1 MTDGSGARNGA
12 IEGPEG
18 YDTCSA
24 PIMAPFV
31 GELLDAVDLRPGA
44 TVLDLACGTGFA
56 ARAAAALVG
65 PTGRVHGADSDA
77 GMIRVARDLH
87 PRLYPDIEFTVA
99 SADHLP
105 YDTATFDAVVCQQ
118 GAQFFPRL
126 DAGLAE
132 AARVT
137 RPEGRFAATVWAP
150 VDRQPY
156 FLAEQR
162 ALHEY
167 GGPDALRHFV
177 RAFVVTAEQLTTGL
191 RAAGFTGTAHRE
203 ITFGI
208 TLPPLDGYA
217 RTHLTALWG
226 GLIRQAGGEDAL
238 NRAAALVREQLAGH
252 LADDGTATLPFTA
265 LLVTATRPGTPRVRG
280 DL

>member
-12 IEGPEG
+12 PDGPEG
-18 YDTCSA
+18 YETYST

-31 GELLDAVDLRPGA
+31 GELLDAVDLCPGD

-65 PTGRVHGADSDA
+65 PTGRVRGADHDA
-77 GMIRVARDLH
+77 EMIRVARERH

-99 SADHLP
+99 PADHLP
-105 YDTATFDAVVCQQ
+105 YDTAAFDVVVCQQ
-118 GAQFFPRL
+118 GAQFFPDL
-126 DAGLAE
+126 DAVLAE
-132 AARVT
+132 VARVT

-156 FLAEQR
+156 FLAQQR
-162 ALHEY
+162 AVHEY
-167 GGPDALRHFV
+167 GGPDALRYFA
-177 RAFVVTAEQLTTGL
+177 RAFAVTAEQLTTGL
-191 RAAGFTGTAHRE
+191 RTAGYGGTAHRE

-208 TLPPLDGYA
+208 ALPPLDAYA
-217 RTHLTALWG
+217 RAHLSTLWG

-238 NRAAALVREQLAGH
+238 DQAAALVREQLAGH

-265 LLVTATRPGTPRVRG
+265 ILVTATR
-280 DL
+280 